1 MHGTLPKRITGAI
14 NGSDSSVG
22 DPTNLSD
29 ESLDDWFVIAA
40 PTLLA
45 PKPGF
50 ILDLETGCGER
61 NGDRYANGSVK
72 VPSGVVRRLLHL
84 TNGRAWLNAIMW
96 GCKAQ
101 WWLDLQRAERIAAQ
115 VDKLD
120 LR

>member
-1 MHGTLPKRITGAI
+1 MHGTLPVRITGAT
-14 NGSDSSVG
+14 NAADTSVG
-22 DPTNLSD
+22 RPTNLS
-29 ESLDDWFVIAA
+29 EEALDDWFVAAA

-72 VPSGVVRRLLHL
+72 VPSGVVRRLFHG
-84 TNGRAWLNAIMW
+84 TGGRAWLNAFMC

-101 WWLDLQRAERIAAQ
+101 WWLDLQRAERIAEQ
-115 VDKLD
+115 FDKINRD
-120 LR
+120 